1 MLVTRRNQD
10 FMPTLFNE
18 LMNWNDTTYSTPRMN
33 IMETKDNYKLEL
45 CIPGLTKE
53 DVKLSIDAEG
63 NLVVEMVKENK
74 SEKKENKEEMRY
86 LRHEFSVEHFRQTVM
101 LPEDIHKEQ
110 ISAKVENGIL
120 DIIIPKVTVDE
131 KKQAVQTIEV
141 CQDTEGLD
149 TLG

>member
-74 SEKKENKEEMRY
+74 SEKNENKEEMRY

-131 KKQAVQTIEV
+131 KKQAMQTIEV
-141 CQDTEGLD
+141 C
-149 TLG
+149 

>member
-45 CIPGLTKE
+45 CIPGLTKD

-63 NLVVEMVKENK
+63 NLVVEMTKETKN
-74 SEKKENKEEMRY
+74 EKKENKEEMRY

-101 LPEDIHKEQ
+101 LPDDIHKEQ

-120 DIIIPKVTVDE
+120 DIVIPQVTMEE
-131 KKQAVQTIEV
+131 KKQAVQTIEI
-141 CQDTEGLD
+141 C
-149 TLG
+149 

>member
-1 MLVTRRNQD
+1 
-10 FMPTLFNE
+10 MPTLFNE

-53 DVKLSIDAEG
+53 DVKLSIDVEG
-63 NLVVEMVKENK
+63 NLVVEMSKETKN
-74 SEKKENKEEMRY
+74 EKKENKEEMRY

-101 LPEDIHKEQ
+101 LPDDIHKEQ

-120 DIIIPKVTVDE
+120 DIVIPKVTVEE
-131 KKQAVQTIEV
+131 KKQAMQTIEV
-141 CQDTEGLD
+141 C
-149 TLG
+149 

>member
-45 CIPGLTKE
+45 CIPGLTKD
-53 DVKLSIDAEG
+53 DVKLSIDQEG
-63 NLVVEMVKENK
+63 NLVVEMTKETK
-74 SEKKENKEEMRY
+74 HEEKNNDVRY

-120 DIIIPKVTVDE
+120 DIVIPKVTTEE
-131 KKQAVQTIEV
+131 KKQAVQTIEI
-141 CQDTEGLD
+141 G
-149 TLG
+149 

>member
-18 LMNWNDTTYSTPRMN
+18 LLNWNDTTYSTPRMN

-53 DVKLSIDAEG
+53 DVKLNIDAEG

-74 SEKKENKEEMRY
+74 VEEKKEEMRY

-101 LPEDIHKEQ
+101 LPDDIHKEQ

-120 DIIIPKVTVDE
+120 DITIPKVTIEE
-131 KKQAVQTIEV
+131 KKKAVQTIEV
-141 CQDTEGLD
+141 C
-149 TLG
+149 

>member
-1 MLVTRRNQD
+1 
-10 FMPTLFNE
+10 MPTLFNE

-74 SEKKENKEEMRY
+74 SEKKENNEEMRY

-120 DIIIPKVTVDE
+120 DIVIPKVTVEE
-131 KKQAVQTIEV
+131 KKQAMQTIEV
-141 CQDTEGLD
+141 C
-149 TLG
+149 

>member
-18 LMNWNDTTYSTPRMN
+18 LMNWTDTTYSTPRMN

-45 CIPGLTKE
+45 CIPGLTKD
-53 DVKLSIDAEG
+53 DVKLSIDQEG
-63 NLVVEMVKENK
+63 NLVVEMTKETK
-74 SEKKENKEEMRY
+74 HEEKNNEVRY

-120 DIIIPKVTVDE
+120 DIVIPKVTVEE
-131 KKQAVQTIEV
+131 KKQAMQTIEV
-141 CQDTEGLD
+141 C
-149 TLG
+149 

>member
-63 NLVVEMVKENK
+63 NLVVEMTKETKN
-74 SEKKENKEEMRY
+74 EKKENKEEMRY

-120 DIIIPKVTVDE
+120 DIVIPKVTVEE

-141 CQDTEGLD
+141 C
-149 TLG
+149 

>member
-45 CIPGLTKE
+45 CIPGLTKD

-63 NLVVEMVKENK
+63 NLVVEMTKET
-74 SEKKENKEEMRY
+74 KKENKEEMRY

-101 LPEDIHKEQ
+101 LPEDIHKQ
-110 ISAKVENGIL
+110 KISAKVENGIL
-120 DIIIPKVTVDE
+120 DIVIPKVTVEE
-131 KKQAVQTIEV
+131 KKQAIQTIEV
-141 CQDTEGLD
+141 C
-149 TLG
+149 

>member
-18 LMNWNDTTYSTPRMN
+18 LMNWNDTTYSTTRMN

-101 LPEDIHKEQ
+101 LPDDIHKEQ

-120 DIIIPKVTVDE
+120 DIVIPNVTVEE
-131 KKQAVQTIEV
+131 KKQAMQTIEV
-141 CQDTEGLD
+141 C
-149 TLG
+149 

>member
-1 MLVTRRNQD
+1 
-10 FMPTLFNE
+10 MPTLFNE

-74 SEKKENKEEMRY
+74 SEKKENNEEMRY

-101 LPEDIHKEQ
+101 LPEDIHREQ
-110 ISAKVENGIL
+110 ISAKVENGVL
-120 DIIIPKVTVDE
+120 DIVIPKVTVEE
-131 KKQAVQTIEV
+131 KKKAVQTIEV
-141 CQDTEGLD
+141 C
-149 TLG
+149 

>member
-33 IMETKDNYKLEL
+33 IMETKDNYELEL

-63 NLVVEMVKENK
+63 NLVVEMVKETKN
-74 SEKKENKEEMRY
+74 EKKNEEMRY

-120 DIIIPKVTVDE
+120 DIVIPKVTVEE
-131 KKQAVQTIEV
+131 KKQAVQTIEI
-141 CQDTEGLD
+141 G
-149 TLG
+149 

>member
-10 FMPTLFNE
+10 FMPMLFNE

-63 NLVVEMVKENK
+63 NLVVEMVKETKN
-74 SEKKENKEEMRY
+74 EKKNEEMRY

-120 DIIIPKVTVDE
+120 EIVIPKVTMEE
-131 KKQAVQTIEV
+131 KKQAVQTIEI
-141 CQDTEGLD
+141 G
-149 TLG
+149 

>member
-1 MLVTRRNQD
+1 MLVRRNQE

-18 LMNWNDTTYSTPRMN
+18 LMNWNDTSYSTPRMN

-63 NLVVEMVKENK
+63 NLVVEMTKET
-74 SEKKENKEEMRY
+74 KKENKEEMRY

-101 LPEDIHKEQ
+101 LPEDIHKEN

-120 DIIIPKVTVDE
+120 DIVIPKVTVEE
-131 KKQAVQTIEV
+131 KKQAVQTIEI
-141 CQDTEGLD
+141 G
-149 TLG
+149 

>member
-1 MLVTRRNQD
+1 
-10 FMPTLFNE
+10 MPTLFNE

-110 ISAKVENGIL
+110 ISAKVENSIL
-120 DIIIPKVTVDE
+120 DIVIPKVTVDE

-141 CQDTEGLD
+141 C
-149 TLG
+149 

>member
-63 NLVVEMVKENK
+63 NLVVEMVKETKN
-74 SEKKENKEEMRY
+74 EKKEEMRY

-101 LPEDIHKEQ
+101 LPDDIHKEQ

-120 DIIIPKVTVDE
+120 EIVIPKVTVEE
-131 KKQAVQTIEV
+131 KKQAMQTIEV
-141 CQDTEGLD
+141 C
-149 TLG
+149 

>member
-53 DVKLSIDAEG
+53 DVKLSIDADG

-120 DIIIPKVTVDE
+120 DIVIPKVTVEE

-141 CQDTEGLD
+141 C
-149 TLG
+149 

>member
-74 SEKKENKEEMRY
+74 SEKKENNEEMRY

-120 DIIIPKVTVDE
+120 DIVIPKVTVEE

-141 CQDTEGLD
+141 C
-149 TLG
+149 

>member
-53 DVKLSIDAEG
+53 DVKLNIDAEG

-74 SEKKENKEEMRY
+74 VEEKKEEMRY

-101 LPEDIHKEQ
+101 LPDDIHKEQ

-120 DIIIPKVTVDE
+120 DIVIPKVTVEE
-131 KKQAVQTIEV
+131 KKQAMQTIEV
-141 CQDTEGLD
+141 C
-149 TLG
+149 

>member
-74 SEKKENKEEMRY
+74 SEKKENNEEMRY

-120 DIIIPKVTVDE
+120 DIVIPKVTVEE
-131 KKQAVQTIEV
+131 KKQAMQTIEV
-141 CQDTEGLD
+141 C
-149 TLG
+149 

>member
-63 NLVVEMVKENK
+63 NLVVEMVKET
-74 SEKKENKEEMRY
+74 KKENKEEMRY

-101 LPEDIHKEQ
+101 LPDDIHKEQ

-120 DIIIPKVTVDE
+120 DIVIPKVTVEE
-131 KKQAVQTIEV
+131 KKQAIQTIEI
-141 CQDTEGLD
+141 G
-149 TLG
+149 

>member
-1 MLVTRRNQD
+1 MLVTRRNQE

-18 LMNWNDTTYSTPRMN
+18 LLNWNDNTYSTPRMN

-53 DVKLSIDAEG
+53 DVKLNIDAEG
-63 NLVVEMVKENK
+63 NLVVEMVKET
-74 SEKKENKEEMRY
+74 KKENKEEMRY

-101 LPEDIHKEQ
+101 LPDDIHKEQ

-120 DIIIPKVTVDE
+120 EIVIPKVTIEE
-131 KKQAVQTIEV
+131 KKQAMQTIEV
-141 CQDTEGLD
+141 C
-149 TLG
+149 

>member
-101 LPEDIHKEQ
+101 LPDDIHKEQ

-120 DIIIPKVTVDE
+120 DIVIPKVTIEE

-141 CQDTEGLD
+141 C
-149 TLG
+149 

>member
-74 SEKKENKEEMRY
+74 SEKKEDKEEMRY

-120 DIIIPKVTVDE
+120 DIVIPKVTVEE

-141 CQDTEGLD
+141 C
-149 TLG
+149 

>member
-53 DVKLSIDAEG
+53 DVKLSIDVEG
-63 NLVVEMVKENK
+63 NLVVEMSKETKN
-74 SEKKENKEEMRY
+74 EKKENKEEMRY

-101 LPEDIHKEQ
+101 LPDDIHKEQ

-120 DIIIPKVTVDE
+120 DIVIPKVTVEE
-131 KKQAVQTIEV
+131 KKQAIQTIEV
-141 CQDTEGLD
+141 C
-149 TLG
+149 

>member
-53 DVKLSIDAEG
+53 DVKLSIDVEG
-63 NLVVEMVKENK
+63 NLVVEMSKETKN
-74 SEKKENKEEMRY
+74 EKKENKEEMRY

-101 LPEDIHKEQ
+101 LPDDIHKEQ

-120 DIIIPKVTVDE
+120 DIVIPKVTIEE
-131 KKQAVQTIEV
+131 KKQAIQTIEV
-141 CQDTEGLD
+141 F
-149 TLG
+149 

>member
-18 LMNWNDTTYSTPRMN
+18 LMNWNDNTFSTPRMN

-120 DIIIPKVTVDE
+120 DIVIPKVTVEE
-131 KKQAVQTIEV
+131 KKQAMQTIEV
-141 CQDTEGLD
+141 C
-149 TLG
+149 

>member
-33 IMETKDNYKLEL
+33 IMETNDNYKLEL

-120 DIIIPKVTVDE
+120 DIVIPKVTVDE
-131 KKQAVQTIEV
+131 KKQAIQTIEV
-141 CQDTEGLD
+141 C
-149 TLG
+149 

>member
-45 CIPGLTKE
+45 CIPGLTKD

-63 NLVVEMVKENK
+63 NLVVEMTKET
-74 SEKKENKEEMRY
+74 KKENKEEMRY

-101 LPEDIHKEQ
+101 LPEDIHKQ
-110 ISAKVENGIL
+110 KISAKVENGIL
-120 DIIIPKVTVDE
+120 DIVIPKVTVEE

-141 CQDTEGLD
+141 C
-149 TLG
+149 

>member
-45 CIPGLTKE
+45 CIPGLTKD
-53 DVKLSIDAEG
+53 DVKLNIDAEG

-120 DIIIPKVTVDE
+120 DIVIPKVTVEE
-131 KKQAVQTIEV
+131 KKQAMQTIEV
-141 CQDTEGLD
+141 C
-149 TLG
+149 

>member
-45 CIPGLTKE
+45 CIPGLTKD

-63 NLVVEMVKENK
+63 NLVVEMTKETKN
-74 SEKKENKEEMRY
+74 EKKNEEMRY

-101 LPEDIHKEQ
+101 LPDDIHKEQ

-120 DIIIPKVTVDE
+120 DIVIPKVTIEE
-131 KKQAVQTIEV
+131 KKQAMQTIEV
-141 CQDTEGLD
+141 C
-149 TLG
+149 

>member
-63 NLVVEMVKENK
+63 NLVVEMVKETKN
-74 SEKKENKEEMRY
+74 EKKNEDMRY

-101 LPEDIHKEQ
+101 LPDDIHKEQ

-120 DIIIPKVTVDE
+120 EIVIPKVTVEE
-131 KKQAVQTIEV
+131 KKQAIQTIEI
-141 CQDTEGLD
+141 G
-149 TLG
+149 

>member
-18 LMNWNDTTYSTPRMN
+18 LMNWNDNTYSTPRMN

-45 CIPGLTKE
+45 CIPGLTKD
-53 DVKLSIDAEG
+53 DVKLSIDTEG
-63 NLVVEMVKENK
+63 NLVVEMTKETKN
-74 SEKKENKEEMRY
+74 EKKNEEMRY

-120 DIIIPKVTVDE
+120 DIVIPKVTVEE
-131 KKQAVQTIEV
+131 KKQAVQTIEI
-141 CQDTEGLD
+141 G
-149 TLG
+149 

>member
-45 CIPGLTKE
+45 CIPGLTKD

-63 NLVVEMVKENK
+63 NLVVEMSKETKN
-74 SEKKENKEEMRY
+74 EKKENKEEMRY

-120 DIIIPKVTVDE
+120 DIVIPKVTVEE
-131 KKQAVQTIEV
+131 KKQAMQTIEV
-141 CQDTEGLD
+141 C
-149 TLG
+149 

>member
-18 LMNWNDTTYSTPRMN
+18 LLNWNDTTYSTPRMN

-45 CIPGLTKE
+45 CIPGLTKD
-53 DVKLSIDAEG
+53 DVKLSIDTEG
-63 NLVVEMVKENK
+63 NLVVEMTKETKN
-74 SEKKENKEEMRY
+74 EKKEDTRY

-101 LPEDIHKEQ
+101 LPDDIHKDQ

-120 DIIIPKVTVDE
+120 DIVIPKVTVEE
-131 KKQAVQTIEV
+131 KQKQIQTIEV
-141 CQDTEGLD
+141 G
-149 TLG
+149 

>member
-74 SEKKENKEEMRY
+74 SEKKENKEEMRD

-101 LPEDIHKEQ
+101 LPDDIHKEQ

-120 DIIIPKVTVDE
+120 EIVIPKVTVEE
-131 KKQAVQTIEV
+131 KKQAMQTIEV
-141 CQDTEGLD
+141 C
-149 TLG
+149 